1 MKSQCVYTRAALALV
16 SSFFLLAASA
26 ADRPAKQNKAFN
38 PTAALN
44 GFPAVATGVAVKIK
58 SASIAK
64 DGTITAA
71 LLSPIPKAPAWM

>member
-38 PTAALN
+38 AQALN